1 MNGNMESVKTKNVK
15 VVTSRS
21 WKSWRVNIFVFMCI
35 GLLLFLG
42 TCEGAQLMGKWS
54 TATRKILAGS
64 TVSSSN
70 GANPAEVKGSMT
82 IQAVLTTY
90 NVSWEE
96 LSKQFNIP
104 ADTPSNS
111 QLKTL
116 EAVAPDFSVD
126 KLRTWLTER
135 AR

>member
-1 MNGNMESVKTKNVK
+1 MNSNIDSVKTSKVK
-15 VVTSRS
+15 VAARHG
-21 WKSWRVNIFVFMCI
+21 WKSWRVNIFVFTCI

-54 TATRKILAGS
+54 TATRKLPAGS
-64 TVSSSN
+64 TVTSSN
-70 GANPAEVKGSMT
+70 GANPAVVKGSMT
-82 IQAVLTTY
+82 IQTVITTY

-104 ADTPSNS
+104 ADTPLDS

-116 EAVAPDFSVD
+116 ESVAPDFSVD
-126 KLRTWLTER
+126 KLRTWLTDR
-135 AR
+135 AK

>member
-1 MNGNMESVKTKNVK
+1 MNTSSEAAK
-15 VVTSRS
+15 TSRKPVTAGS
-21 WKSWRVNIFVFMCI
+21 RWKSWRVNIFVYMCI

-42 TCEGAQLMGKWS
+42 TCEGAQLTGKWS
-54 TATRKILAGS
+54 TATRKVPAQS
-64 TVSSSN
+64 VETSN

-82 IQAVLTTY
+82 IQSVITTY

-104 ADTPSNS
+104 ADTPLSS
-111 QLKTL
+111 QLKAL
-116 EAVAPDFSVD
+116 EPIAPGFSVD
-126 KLRTWLTER
+126 ALRAWLTER